1 MEYPRLEKNY
11 PVHVYE
17 TGPDGRLNLH
27 SLFDYLQDIASDHA
41 VQLGFGRDDL
51 MKQNHFWV
59 LSRIYAEIIFLPS
72 WGETIRLKTW
82 PRGTD
87 RLFAIRDFEAC
98 YPNGRPVARATSSW
112 LIIDRDTKRI
122 QRPDSNLSRL
132 NSDLPGEK
140 AFPRNA
146 MKLETAVR
154 NNRNT
159 PPFHVTIN
167 DLDVNLHTNNA
178 RYLKWVTDSYDLDF
192 ILNNVPL
199 SAEINYLAE
208 SHFNES
214 IAITTS
220 EESNDSN
227 VLNHSIMRT
236 SDNTELCRV
245 RISWKKNHM
254 QQINNSGT

>member
-1 MEYPRLEKNY
+1 MEYSKLEKIY

-59 LSRIYAEIIFLPS
+59 LSRIYAEISVWPS
-72 WGETIRLKTW
+72 WGETISIKTW

-87 RLFAIRDFEAC
+87 RLFAIRDFEVR
-98 YPNGRPVARATSSW
+98 YPDGRSIARATSSW
-112 LIIDRDTKRI
+112 LIIDRDSKRI
-122 QRPDSNLSRL
+122 QRPDNNLSLL
-132 NSDLPGEK
+132 NFEMAGEK

-146 MKLETAVR
+146 MKLEPSAENGWCTSK
-154 NNRNT
+154 
-159 PPFHVTIN
+159 FHVTIS

-208 SHFNES
+208 SLFNES
-214 IAITTS
+214 IAITIS

-245 RISWKKNHM
+245 RISWKKNHL

>member
-1 MEYPRLEKNY
+1 MEYPKLEKKY
-11 PVHVYE
+11 QVHVYE
-17 TGPDGRLNLH
+17 TGPHGRLNLH

-59 LSRIYAEIIFLPS
+59 LSRIYAEISVWPS
-72 WGETIRLKTW
+72 WGDTIIVKTL

-87 RLFAIRDFEAC
+87 RLFAIRDFEVS
-98 YPNGRPVARATSSW
+98 YPDGRSIARATSSW

-122 QRPDSNLSRL
+122 QRPDNNLNLL
-132 NSDLPGEK
+132 NSELAGEK

-146 MKLETAVR
+146 MKLEPAAENGRCTSK
-154 NNRNT
+154 
-159 PPFHVTIN
+159 FHVTIS

-192 ILNNVPL
+192 ILINVPL

-208 SHFNES
+208 SRFNES
-214 IAITTS
+214 IAINIS
-220 EESNDSN
+220 EESNDRN

-245 RISWKKNHM
+245 RISWKKNHL
-254 QQINNSGT
+254 

>member
-1 MEYPRLEKNY
+1 MEYQKLEKEY

-27 SLFDYLQDIASDHA
+27 SLFDYFQDIASDHA
-41 VQLGFGRDDL
+41 VLLGFGRDDL

-59 LSRIYAEIIFLPS
+59 LSRIYAEISVWPS
-72 WGETIRLKTW
+72 WGESIIVKTW

-87 RLFAIRDFEAC
+87 RLFAIRDFEARL
-98 YPNGRPVARATSSW
+98 PDGRSIARATSSW
-112 LIIDRDTKRI
+112 LIINRDTKRI
-122 QRPDSNLSRL
+122 QRPENNLSLL
-132 NSDLPGEK
+132 NSELTDEK
-140 AFPRNA
+140 ALPRNA
-146 MKLETAVR
+146 MKLEPDSG
-154 NNRNT
+154 NGLST
-159 PPFHVTIN
+159 PPFHVSIS
-167 DLDVNLHTNNA
+167 DLDINLHTNNA

-208 SHFNES
+208 SRFNDN
-214 IAITTS
+214 IAITKS
-220 EESNDSN
+220 EVGNNSN

-245 RISWKKNHM
+245 RINWKKNH
-254 QQINNSGT
+254 I